1 MSYVNGHTIVVRTF
15 GWVQDPGKFENLK
28 RVVGTF
34 YYGSAIHNEL
44 IYFIMS
50 IKTFFAT
57 WIETGFKENYRDIV
71 KILQIFLSGL
81 MGTLSY

>member
-1 MSYVNGHTIVVRTF
+1 MKFNGISKRAVKIVISST
-15 GWVQDPGKFENLK
+15 N
-28 RVVGTF
+28 
-34 YYGSAIHNEL
+34 A
-44 IYFIMS
+44 YFIMS

>member
-1 MSYVNGHTIVVRTF
+1 
-15 GWVQDPGKFENLK
+15 
-28 RVVGTF
+28 
-34 YYGSAIHNEL
+34 
-44 IYFIMS
+44 MS